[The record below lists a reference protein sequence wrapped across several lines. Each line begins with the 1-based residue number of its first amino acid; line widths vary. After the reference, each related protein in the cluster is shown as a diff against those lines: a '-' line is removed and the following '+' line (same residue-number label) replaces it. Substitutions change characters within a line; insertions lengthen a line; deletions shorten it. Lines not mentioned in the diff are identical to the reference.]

1 MKAIERYTRVIRPH
15 VVKWVAGMP
24 EGDPGPYPALRR
36 ERRRDDPSPVASDFE
51 QREAVDTVVLCIYL
65 LGGFRIAM
73 GRRMIGD
80 DALRPTAAAALVKLL
95 ALSPAH
101 ALYRDEFIDLL
112 WPDED
117 PEIAS
122 ARLRSALHAAR
133 RALGVLP
140 VPSQALVQTRGERLL
155 LYPQGPL
162 WVDVEAF
169 EAAAAA
175 ARRSGDLAAYQ
186 AAIALYTGDL
196 LPEDRYEDW
205 AAARREALRETFLGL
220 LLELADL
227 HERGGEHRQAIAV
240 LERAVALELALE
252 EAHAGLMRLFALT
265 GRRQQALRQYR
276 RLRDALHRELDAA
289 PDPATQRLYIAI
301 LSGRFPASGESGDT
315 TTSLALPRRDNL
327 PVQLTSFV
335 GRKREKEAIA
345 ELLAGSTPARLVTLT
360 GIGGCG
366 KTRLALAVVAELVAA
381 YPDGVWLI
389 ELGALTDPDLVPET
403 AATALGAQPEPGQ
416 SPTAALVETLRPR
429 RTLLLLDNCE
439 HVIEA
444 CAQLATAL
452 LAACPGLQILATSR
466 EPLRVHGEQVWRVPP
481 LELPDPHRFPASE
494 DLARSE
500 AVQLF
505 CERATLVL
513 PEFALDEQNAPLI
526 AEICRRLEGLPLA
539 IELAAARLSALTL
552 AQLAAALADP
562 LRLLA
567 SGSRAASPRQRTL
580 RATLDWSYALLS
592 EPERALFR
600 RLSVFV
606 GGSTLAAIEA
616 VVADEG
622 LHREQVWDLL
632 FLLVEKSLVVMDT
645 SDPDGRY
652 RLLDTVRRYAAE
664 RLAETGES
672 EVLRARHAAYYLAL
686 AEEAEPLLRGPEQ
699 GTWFARL
706 EREHHNLRAALA
718 CYLERRDARGGLRL
732 AGALWWFWYMH
743 AHYREGGEWLTRF
756 LALSDSGD
764 ASEPVVR
771 AKALLGAAVLLW
783 RAGATWDALAH
794 CDASLAA
801 YRRIDDRAGA
811 GWALVFRAHI
821 ADALGDRAAALA
833 ALEESVALFRE
844 ADDPAGLAR
853 ALNSLGD
860 EARLRG
866 DDERAAALY
875 EEALALD
882 RVTGHRAGQA
892 LRLHNLGYVAL
903 HRGDAGRAARLFGES
918 LALHRELG
926 HPRGTV
932 MCIEGLAAAA
942 ALASEAHEAARLY
955 AAAEAERERL
965 RATLDTIERL
975 ERQRFLA
982 SLHRALDPVRL
993 ERAWSAGRALSLA
1006 EAVVASK
1013 RMAERLAADQPEPG
1027 RATALLSRRE
1037 RQIAALIACG
1047 LTNRQIAAE
1056 LGIAPRTADTHVSR
1070 ILHKLG
1076 VPARAAVAAW
1086 AREQGLVDHQA

>member
-1 MKAIERYTRVIRPH
+1 
-15 VVKWVAGMP
+15 
-24 EGDPGPYPALRR
+24 
-36 ERRRDDPSPVASDFE
+36 
-51 QREAVDTVVLCIYL
+51 
-65 LGGFRIAM
+65 
-73 GRRMIGD
+73 
-80 DALRPTAAAALVKLL
+80 
-95 ALSPAH
+95 
-101 ALYRDEFIDLL
+101 
-112 WPDED
+112 
-117 PEIAS
+117 
-122 ARLRSALHAAR
+122 
-133 RALGVLP
+133 
-140 VPSQALVQTRGERLL
+140 
-155 LYPQGPL
+155 
-162 WVDVEAF
+162 
-169 EAAAAA
+169 
-175 ARRSGDLAAYQ
+175 
-186 AAIALYTGDL
+186 
-196 LPEDRYEDW
+196 
-205 AAARREALRETFLGL
+205 
-220 LLELADL
+220 
-227 HERGGEHRQAIAV
+227 
-240 LERAVALELALE
+240 
-252 EAHAGLMRLFALT
+252 
-265 GRRQQALRQYR
+265 
-276 RLRDALHRELDAA
+276 
-289 PDPATQRLYIAI
+289 
-301 LSGRFPASGESGDT
+301 
-315 TTSLALPRRDNL
+315 
-327 PVQLTSFV
+327 
-335 GRKREKEAIA
+335 
-345 ELLAGSTPARLVTLT
+345 
-360 GIGGCG
+360 
-366 KTRLALAVVAELVAA
+366 
-381 YPDGVWLI
+381 
-389 ELGALTDPDLVPET
+389 VPET

-452 LAACPGLQILATSR
+452 LAACPGVQILATSR

-481 LELPDPHRFPASE
+481 LELPDRHRFPASE
-494 DLARSE
+494 DLSRSE
-500 AVQLF
+500 AVRLF
-505 CERATLVL
+505 CERAALVH

-526 AEICRRLEGLPLA
+526 AKICRRLEGLPLA

-552 AQLAAALADP
+552 AQLEAALADP

-567 SGSRAASPRQRTL
+567 SGSRAVSPRQRTL

-592 EPERALFR
+592 EPERALLR
-600 RLSVFV
+600 RLSAFV
-606 GGSTLAAIEA
+606 GGGTLAAIES
-616 VVADEG
+616 VVPGSG
-622 LHREQVWDLL
+622 LQREQVWDLL
-632 FLLVEKSLVVMDT
+632 FQLVEKSLVVTDASDT
-645 SDPDGRY
+645 DGRY
-652 RLLDTVRRYAAE
+652 RLLETVRQYAAE
-664 RLAETGES
+664 RLAEAGEV
-672 EVLRARHAAYYLAL
+672 EALRARHAACYLAL
-686 AEEAEPLLRGPEQ
+686 AEEAEPTLRGPEQ
-699 GTWFARL
+699 SVWFARL
-706 EREHHNLRAALA
+706 EHEHHNLRVALA
-718 CYLERRDARGGLRL
+718 WYLERRDAQGGLRL

-756 LALSDSGD
+756 LAL
-764 ASEPVVR
+764 ASSEGAGEAEAPVL

-783 RAGATWDALAH
+783 RGGALRDALAR

-801 YRRIDDRAGA
+801 YRRIGDRAGA

-821 ADALGDRAAALA
+821 ADALNDRAAALA

-882 RVTGHRAGQA
+882 RATGHRAGQA

-975 ERQRFLA
+975 ERQGFLA

-1006 EAVVASK
+1006 EAVVAAE
-1013 RMAERLAADQPEPG
+1013 RMAERLAVDQPEPG
-1027 RATALLSRRE
+1027 RATASLSRRE
-1037 RQIAALIACG
+1037 RQIAALIARG

-1086 AREQGLVDHQA
+1086 AREQGLVDPQA